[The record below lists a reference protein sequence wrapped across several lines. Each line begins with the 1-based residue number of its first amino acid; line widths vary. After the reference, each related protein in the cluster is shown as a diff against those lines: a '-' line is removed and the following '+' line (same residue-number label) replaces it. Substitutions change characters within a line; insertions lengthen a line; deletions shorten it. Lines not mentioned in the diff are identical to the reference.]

1 MTYTTRLTH
10 RIEENLADF
19 KRMRCRDTSEATG
32 RLAVDLMLLACDST
46 LRDSYPEAFTN
57 KNPSSTSARASTPN
71 ASTSTMAATIRPELD
86 IGIAITDANG
96 TKMHVKGRVDWGY
109 GYGNRN
115 SSGMS
120 TFLVA
125 IEAKTREQFS
135 QAEPQLL
142 AYLAILREQRRQ
154 AGKTNCTV
162 QGFFTDGN
170 MYRFMSISND
180 GEVMASDIYFIER
193 PGHKKTVFNFIVT
206 ILESALKST
215 PTVTP
220 TKPGLQRDNE
230 IAHYEKLVWADA
242 YGGEQYIG
250 VDKSKVV
257 DMPDFFD

>member
-1 MTYTTRLTH
+1 V
-10 RIEENLADF
+10 ENLADF
-19 KRMRCRDTSEATG
+19 RRLRCRDTSEATG
-32 RLAVDLMLLACDST
+32 RLAIDLMLLACETT
-46 LRDSYPEAFTN
+46 LRDSYPEAFPTERL
-57 KNPSSTSARASTPN
+57 SSTSARASTPI
-71 ASTSTMAATIRPELD
+71 ASTSTITATIRPELD
-86 IGIAITDANG
+86 IGIVVTDANG
-96 TKMHVKGRVDWGY
+96 TKVHVKGRVDWGY
-109 GYGNRN
+109 GYGGRH
-115 SSGMS
+115 SAGLS

-180 GEVMASDIYFIER
+180 GEVMASDIYFIQR
-193 PGHKKTVFNFIVT
+193 PEHMKTVFNFIVT
-206 ILESALKST
+206 TLESALKST

-230 IAHYEKLVWADA
+230 IAHYEKIVWADA

-250 VDKSKVV
+250 VDKAKVV